1 MVFIVAALVVVITE
15 DLFQEEKTK
24 GDEDEDEEE
33 EEEEEMEIKMNERIM
48 DEMEWRE
55 MQSWKGLDC
64 LWLTRSG

>member
-1 MVFIVAALVVVITE
+1 MVGVVFIVAALVVVITE

-33 EEEEEMEIKMNERIM
+33 EEEMEIKMNERIM

-55 MQSWKGLDC
+55 MQS
-64 LWLTRSG
+64 